1 MLKLYF
7 LTLPILLGLDALRLG
22 VISKSFYKSAMGSLM
37 KTDINRIAWWLFYLL
52 FSLGLVFFVLMPSIK
67 TWSRKQ
73 ALLSWALFGL
83 VAYATYDLTNLATL
97 KGFPLSVTLVD
108 LAWGTAVSG
117 IVSLIVYLIIQ
128 R

>member
-52 FSLGLVFFVLMPSIK
+52 FSFGLVFFVLMPSIK